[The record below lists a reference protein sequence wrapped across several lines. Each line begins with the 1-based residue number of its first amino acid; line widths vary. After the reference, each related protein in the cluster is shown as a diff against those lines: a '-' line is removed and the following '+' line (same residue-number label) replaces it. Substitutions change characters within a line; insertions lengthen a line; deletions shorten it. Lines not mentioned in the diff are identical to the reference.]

1 MLLCIIIQSAKKY
14 IQIHKLSILLSFNP
28 TNHLY
33 VLFESVIKFIK
44 FHQDQS
50 QTVVQEL
57 SGLSR
62 SDSFSNCLIC
72 KPQNK
77 NENTKKE
84 KKKESIT

>member
-50 QTVVQEL
+50 
-57 SGLSR
+57 
-62 SDSFSNCLIC
+62 
-72 KPQNK
+72 
-77 NENTKKE
+77 
-84 KKKESIT
+84 